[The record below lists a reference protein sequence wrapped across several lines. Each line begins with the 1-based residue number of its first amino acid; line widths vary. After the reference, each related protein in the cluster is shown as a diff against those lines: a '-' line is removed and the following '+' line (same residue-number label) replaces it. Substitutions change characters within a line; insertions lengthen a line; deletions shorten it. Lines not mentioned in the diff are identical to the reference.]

1 MEWRDTGIVLSRRL
15 HGETSVIVDVLT
27 PSQGRHL
34 GVVPGG
40 RARKMAAVLQPGS
53 QVDIHW
59 RARLAAHLG
68 KFTIEPVRSRS
79 AAALSDRLAL
89 AGLNAVTTL
98 LSRLMPER
106 EAMPELYQRSEQ
118 LLDLLG
124 QGNIWPLA
132 YLQWEMLLLDSLG
145 YGLDLSR
152 CAATGARDNL
162 IYVSPRTG
170 RAVSAEGAG
179 AWAQR
184 LLPLPPV
191 MLGASAFEDKEIV
204 SGLRVTEYFLAGH
217 VCANLG
223 IDRLPSA
230 RGRLIDLIG
239 LR

>member
-162 IYVSPRTG
+162 IYVSPKTG

>member
-1 MEWRDTGIVLSRRL
+1 MRMRRCQAL
-15 HGETSVIVDVLT
+15 
-27 PSQGRHL
+27 P
-34 GVVPGG
+34 GV
-40 RARKMAAVLQPGS
+40 
-53 QVDIHW
+53 H
-59 RARLAAHLG
+59 
-68 KFTIEPVRSRS
+68 
-79 AAALSDRLAL
+79 
-89 AGLNAVTTL
+89 AVTAL

-124 QGNIWPLA
+124 QGSIWPLA

-145 YGLDLSR
+145 YGLDLSH
-152 CAATGARDNL
+152 CAVTGARENL
-162 IYVSPRTG
+162 IYVSPKTG

-191 MLGASAFEDKEIV
+191 MLGAPTFEDKEIG
-204 SGLRVTEYFLAGH
+204 SGLRVTEYFLAGP

-230 RGRLIDLIG
+230 RCRLMDLIG
-239 LR
+239 

>member
-1 MEWRDTGIVLSRRL
+1 M
-15 HGETSVIVDVLT
+15 
-27 PSQGRHL
+27 
-34 GVVPGG
+34 
-40 RARKMAAVLQPGS
+40 
-53 QVDIHW
+53 
-59 RARLAAHLG
+59 G

-124 QGNIWPLA
+124 QGNVWPLA

-191 MLGASAFEDKEIV
+191 MLGAPAFEDKEII

>member
-124 QGNIWPLA
+124 QGNVWPLA

-162 IYVSPRTG
+162 IYVSPKTG